1 MFILNLQFSTS
12 SFCHFE
18 TYKFLFDI
26 LFSKKRRYF
35 FVISSFCH
43 NFEKKY

>member
-12 SFCHFE
+12 SFYHFE
-18 TYKFLFDI
+18 TDKFPFDI
-26 LFSKKRRYF
+26 LFSKTHCYF